1 MDTMGTALWDLYE
14 NQKAKGLS
22 AAMRQTLYKL
32 EKSGQ
37 ADDRWFNA
45 MGELAVQEKAFAIA
59 ARFFRS
65 AMDEKAKPEYEL
77 NLGNALFYAGDYP
90 AARKILLTYLDR
102 YPGDVHAMIDLANC
116 HLQLGELGKAR
127 ELCQSGLTQKA
138 AKAPLYNCLGQI
150 AWLEGDPQRA
160 YGLFDRAYTEAPEY
174 TDALFNRANMACRLD
189 RVEAALEDFA
199 MCVRKDENF
208 EAALMNMAV
217 LRLERGEL
225 AEGKRDIEKALRL
238 NPANVEARHLLG
250 RLCLAAK
257 EFRAARDAFRDAIK
271 RDADHIPTQL
281 ALAKLH
287 IQESEPAE
295 AGLVLR
301 QLLAKPGLGAEE
313 TVACLSLLMEMG
325 ETTQCIQHLQR
336 MPDASLSSEAR
347 KLMVLGLWKLGRS
360 KDAISQLESLLE
372 KEGETPATLT
382 MLGRMLVQSG
392 AEDLAEARYRKA
404 LELDPGS
411 QGAGFELARI
421 LLDRE
426 NGLGAAQ
433 VLTGILR
440 EQPDDPD
447 CLYNMACCHARN
459 GNFDDSL
466 HYLKRAV
473 ECGFRDLD
481 KINGDGDLEAIRQFK
496 EYSQLAGQTDSI

>member
-1 MDTMGTALWDLYE
+1 MGTALWDLYE

-32 EKSGQ
+32 EKTGQ

-65 AMDEKAKPEYEL
+65 AMDEKARPEYEL

-90 AARKILLTYLDR
+90 AARKILSAYLER
-102 YPGDVHAMIDLANC
+102 YPGDVHGMIDLANC
-116 HLQLGELGKAR
+116 HMQLGELGKAR
-127 ELCQSGLTQKA
+127 ELCQAGLTQKA

-150 AWLEGDPQRA
+150 AWLEGDPRLA

-189 RVEAALEDFA
+189 RVDEALADFA
-199 MCVRKDENF
+199 MCVRKDENY
-208 EAALMNMAV
+208 EAALVNMAI
-217 LRLERGEL
+217 LRLERGEI
-225 AEGKRDIEKALRL
+225 AEGKRDAEKVLRL
-238 NPANVEARHLLG
+238 NPAHVEARHLFG
-250 RLCLAAK
+250 RFCLAQK
-257 EFRAARDAFRDAIK
+257 EFRAARDAFREAIK
-271 RDADHIPTQL
+271 RDANHIPTQL

-287 IQESEPAE
+287 IQEAEPAE
-295 AGLVLR
+295 AAGVLR
-301 QLLAKPGLGAEE
+301 QLLAKQGLGVEE

-325 ETTQCIQHLQR
+325 ETAQCMQHLQR
-336 MPDASLSSEAR
+336 MPDATLTSEAR
-347 KLMVLGLWKLGRS
+347 KLMVLGLWKMGRS
-360 KDAISQLESLLE
+360 KDAISQLETLLE
-372 KEGETPATLT
+372 KDGETSATLT

-404 LELDPGS
+404 LDLDPGS
-411 QGAGFELARI
+411 HGAGFELARI
-421 LLDRE
+421 LLSRE
-426 NGLGAAQ
+426 NGLGAVQ
-433 VLTGILR
+433 VLSALLR
-440 EQPDDPD
+440 EQPEDPD
-447 CLYNMACCHARN
+447 CLYNFACCHARN

-481 KINGDGDLEAIRQFK
+481 KINADEDLEAIRQFK
-496 EYSQLAGQTDSI
+496 EYSQLAGQTGLI